1 VTFSRERCYPAL
13 AERSRLNVDEEPTV
27 HFYAMM
33 FKAYLFT
40 IAIETP
46 VLLVGLSPRHS
57 IARRLFCGVWLT
69 ACTYP
74 FVWLV
79 FPQFFD
85 MQTQRVQYLIVA
97 ETFAPVGECAV
108 FWLAFGTWLAHE
120 RHRMLPPLLQ
130 HLEHQVTG
138 EEKLEIQTP
147 PGIAA
152 VPMTQS
158 PGQLLELNLDSPSIR
173 KTLRSAMWRDF
184 VVITLANLAS
194 FGIGEL
200 AREMK
205 WISFE
210 ADLPV
215 E

>member
-1 VTFSRERCYPAL
+1 LRCVL
-13 AERSRLNVDEEPTV
+13 TGKRRRKVCDV
-27 HFYAMM
+27 GFYAMM

-46 VLLVGLSPRHS
+46 VLLVGLSQRHS

-79 FPQFFD
+79 FPQFFN
-85 MQTQRVQYLIVA
+85 MQTQRVPYLIVA

-108 FWLAFGTWLAHE
+108 FWAAFGTWLLVERQRALQCALVPHE
-120 RHRMLPPLLQ
+120 PQEL
-130 HLEHQVTG
+130 VVASVA
-138 EEKLEIQTP
+138 IQTP
-147 PGIAA
+147 PGIAVA
-152 VPMTQS
+152 PTPDVQRHPLE
-158 PGQLLELNLDSPSIR
+158 PGVDNAFIR
-173 KTLRSAMWRDF
+173 KILRAAMWRDLI
-184 VVITLANLAS
+184 VITLANLAS
-194 FGIGEL
+194 FGIGEW

-210 ADLPV
+210 VDLPG
-215 E
+215 EYWPLL

>member
-1 VTFSRERCYPAL
+1 VPKKEGD
-13 AERSRLNVDEEPTV
+13 VD
-27 HFYAMM
+27 FYAAM

-46 VLLVGLSPRHS
+46 VLLIGLSPRHS

-79 FPQFFD
+79 FPQFFN
-85 MQTQRVQYLIVA
+85 MQTQRVPYLIVA
-97 ETFAPVGECAV
+97 ETFVPIGECAV
-108 FWLAFGTWLAHE
+108 FWLAFGE
-120 RHRMLPPLLQ
+120 RSEWGR
-130 HLEHQVTG
+130 
-138 EEKLEIQTP
+138 
-147 PGIAA
+147 
-152 VPMTQS
+152 
-158 PGQLLELNLDSPSIR
+158 
-173 KTLRSAMWRDF
+173 RSMWQDLI
-184 VVITLANLAS
+184 VITLANLAS
-194 FGIGEL
+194 FGIGEW

-210 ADLPV
+210 VDLPV